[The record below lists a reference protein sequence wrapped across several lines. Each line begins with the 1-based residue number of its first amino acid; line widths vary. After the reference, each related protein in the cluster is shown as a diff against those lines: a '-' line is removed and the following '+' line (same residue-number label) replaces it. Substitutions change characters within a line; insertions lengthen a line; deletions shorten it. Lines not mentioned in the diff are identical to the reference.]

1 MDSKLLKI
9 SLVFVSLFMVTI
21 FGIIILINE
30 SDNVKK
36 KQTAVMQQEEETD
49 DNIGEDGMIQG
60 SDLTAWMY
68 DDTFFDEEKLQTIE
82 RLEQEGKV
90 LSLMTTSVEKDL
102 RIRVVDG
109 NGKAVKGLTFLVNLS
124 EGEDTTEYKDLDKD
138 GLIYIGDMTPGTYS
152 VSLQPV
158 DGYVVPKDPVKVK
171 VKEQIEY
178 AAIDDISYLIK
189 TEEEINAAAE
199 DTSRQKSDQDSSGTS
214 AIKTV
219 DDATFGIDVSKWN
232 GEIDWAQVKEEG
244 VKYAIIR
251 VGYRGSA
258 TGSLVIDPY
267 FEKNIKGATD
277 NDIEVGVY
285 FFTQALDETEAIEEA
300 SMVLA
305 LVKEYNL
312 TYPVFIDTEGAG
324 GNGRADSLDTATR
337 SLVCQAFC
345 ETIRSA
351 DLQAGIYA
359 SKNWFNNNLD
369 ITKFSADNV
378 IWLAEYN
385 DEPTYGGTFQMWQYT
400 SSGRINGIEG
410 RVDFNLSY
418 LDKSVTSDAD
428 TSEEEKEE
436 KNPEEPDDGSKQKN
450 NPEKEN
456 EDGQNNRRDM

>member
-1 MDSKLLKI
+1 MEML
-9 SLVFVSLFMVTI
+9 SLFHDLGTVYFSCAIESTTLT
-21 FGIIILINE
+21 LI
-30 SDNVKK
+30 
-36 KQTAVMQQEEETD
+36 A
-49 DNIGEDGMIQG
+49 
-60 SDLTAWMY
+60 L
-68 DDTFFDEEKLQTIE
+68 L
-82 RLEQEGKV
+82 L
-90 LSLMTTSVEKDL
+90 LSLSVWL
-102 RIRVVDG
+102 FT
-109 NGKAVKGLTFLVNLS
+109 L
-124 EGEDTTEYKDLDKD
+124 
-138 GLIYIGDMTPGTYS
+138 
-152 VSLQPV
+152 
-158 DGYVVPKDPVKVK
+158 
-171 VKEQIEY
+171 
-178 AAIDDISYLIK
+178 
-189 TEEEINAAAE
+189 
-199 DTSRQKSDQDSSGTS
+199 
-214 AIKTV
+214 
-219 DDATFGIDVSKWN
+219 
-232 GEIDWAQVKEEG
+232 
-244 VKYAIIR
+244 
-251 VGYRGSA
+251 
-258 TGSLVIDPY
+258 
-267 FEKNIKGATD
+267 NI
-277 NDIEVGVY
+277 
-285 FFTQALDETEAIEEA
+285 
-300 SMVLA
+300 
-305 LVKEYNL
+305 

-378 IWLAEYN
+378 IWLAAYN